1 MEVTDFFSSEFLSQL
16 TGIAIGAA
24 VALFLIGIVVFVIYR
39 RVKQSSKYST
49 TVSVLK
55 GVFSACCPQYFCSVT
70 WWVLCQFIIIACC
83 YGSNFLGKE
92 L

>member
-1 MEVTDFFSSEFLSQL
+1 MEVTGFFSYEFLSQL

-39 RVKQSSKYST
+39 RVKQSSKYSAT
-49 TVSVLK
+49 LSILK
-55 GVFSACCPQYFCSVT
+55 GVFSVCYPQYFRNVT
-70 WWVLCQFIIIACC
+70 WWILCQFTIIARC
-83 YGSNFLGKE
+83 YGSSFPGKE